1 MERMLD
7 IGGRKIEAA
16 FFGPSPDKAPTLV
29 LLHEG
34 LGCVAMWRD
43 FPEKLAKASGYGVLA
58 YSRFGY
64 GKSSPAPLPRPLSYM
79 HDEALAVLPQ
89 VLDAA
94 GVKKAVLVGHSD
106 GASIAAIY
114 GGGAQDFRVR
124 GLVLMAPHFFVED
137 VSVKSIA
144 AAKVAYETG
153 DLKARLAKYH
163 GENTENAF
171 RGWNDA
177 WLDPEF
183 RDWNIEEYI
192 ATIRVPVLLI
202 QGEDDAY
209 GTLKQLDACEREA
222 YCPVERLVLAR
233 CGHAPQIEQ
242 PEETLRAIADFTNR
256 LLAVHEGLRPAV
268 A

>member
-16 FFGPSPDKAPTLV
+16 WFGPLPDRAATLV

-34 LGCVAMWRD
+34 LGCVGMWRD
-43 FPEKLAKASGYGVLA
+43 FPERLAKQTGYGVLV

-64 GKSSPAPLPRPLSYM
+64 GKSDAAPLPRPLSYM
-79 HDEALAVLPQ
+79 RDEALEVLPR

-94 GVKKAVLVGHSD
+94 GVRKAVLVGHSD

-114 GGGAQDFRVR
+114 AGGAQDFRVR
-124 GLVLMAPHFFVED
+124 GLVLIAPHFFVED
-137 VSVKSIA
+137 VSIKSIA
-144 AAKVAYETG
+144 AAKQAYETG
-153 DLKARLAKYH
+153 DLRARLSKYH
-163 GENTENAF
+163 GANVDNAF

-177 WLDPEF
+177 WLDPAF

-192 ATIRVPVLLI
+192 ATVRVPMLVI
-202 QGEDDAY
+202 QGAQDEY
-209 GTLKQLDACEREA
+209 GTLKQLEAAEREA
-222 YCPVERLVLAR
+222 YCPVELAVMEN
-233 CGHAPQIEQ
+233 CGHAPHAVR
-242 PEETLRAIADFTNR
+242 PDETAKVIDAFVNR
-256 LLAVHEGLRPAV
+256 LLSVHEGLQPA